1 MQGKRAR
8 FKKEGVT
15 LIELVI
21 VIVIVGVL
29 TGVSALYARE
39 IVDLWRFI
47 NFRSEIVSQGRAAL
61 MRMEREIRQIAG
73 KGSVYAAGISQL
85 RFHDIY
91 GNDIQYQWLSD
102 PDPSIKGAIMRNND
116 ILVKGVESLVFN
128 YYDQDNNPIVS
139 PPVSPSDTTI
149 KRISVTFIMLAG
161 DQEKTLSAQTFPR
174 NL

>member
-1 MQGKRAR
+1 MEKAR
-8 FKKEGVT
+8 SLQKKGVT

-21 VIVIVGVL
+21 VIIIVGVL

-61 MRMEREIRQIAG
+61 MRMEREIRQIGG
-73 KGSVYAAGISQL
+73 KASVYAAGSSQL

-102 PDPSIKGAIMRNND
+102 PDPSVKGAIMRNGD
-116 ILVKGVESLVFN
+116 ILVKGVKSLVFT
-128 YYDQDNNPIVS
+128 YYDQDNNPIAS

-149 KRISVTFIMLAG
+149 KRIGVTFVMLAG
-161 DQEKTLSAQTFPR
+161 DQEKTLSAQIFPR